1 MPRGFA
7 HRFVIL
13 RERSDA
19 LRTALSFRTQSYVIL
34 NAVKNLFNNNA
45 QNAVKNLV
53 DPSLTLRM
61 TMP

>member
-19 LRTALSFRTQSYVIL
+19 LRTALLFCASVATLCAPLCHSERSEESFQ
-34 NAVKNLFNNNA
+34 
-45 QNAVKNLV
+45 
-53 DPSLTLRM
+53 
-61 TMP
+61 